1 MNLEKDTWDV
11 INSYFK
17 HTPNPLVRHHI
28 DSYNDF
34 IQHKIPLIFQN
45 LTKNPPFVL
54 IDTNDNTIIY
64 EIKIYYGGKNSN
76 KYSFKKPTIKS
87 FPSGEIR
94 QLFPN
99 EARLKNMTYGS
110 DFFYS
115 IDIEYTI
122 KKDGKP
128 IVGFEKVLMTNEPF
142 LNNIYLGNIPIMLK
156 SDLCILKGHYDELLT
171 QMGEDPYDLGGYFII
186 DGAEKTIVS
195 QERKAENIIFLE
207 TLPIPKELN
216 KIPKYTHR
224 AEIKCVSDEA
234 FARARTVKVEIEKKG
249 TITVRLGQSTP
260 FLLPNKNRDIPLF
273 IMFRALG
280 VETDKQI
287 LEYIV
292 GNIDSNDIL
301 TNQLLELLRPSILD
315 EFILEEEIYNKE
327 SAELYLT
334 KFSKKTTDKDTKDE
348 NTTLNLGET
357 RNKFPKLSYLY
368 NDLKDVF
375 FPHIAELGN
384 LNKNKAYYLGY
395 VTRKLLLLRLGIE
408 KDTDR
413 DNFVNKRIDLSGFLM
428 STLFRDAFEQ
438 VHYNARVR
446 VNETYTFNN
455 TEFSGED
462 ILKIINESNI
472 DKIYS
477 VEKFTKHFNGQLK
490 IGNIGQKKGVV
501 QQLDR
506 ETRNLTIAHLRRII
520 DNVGD
525 SGDVSLSRR
534 GLHATQYG
542 CVCPSD
548 TPEGQKVGLTK
559 GLAIIAHITFGSK
572 SSPIV
577 NFCIKNGV
585 ELLDDFLPTE
595 LTKLT
600 KVIIN
605 GHWFGCHRNPELF
618 LLLFKSYRRNGLINI
633 FNSISWERSNNEIKI
648 YADGGRFIRPLYIIE
663 KNNILL
669 QPHHITKLKEE
680 TLIFK
685 DFLTGFAK
693 RKEEYDFY
701 SNDVKDISHIGL
713 DKQSTM
719 TTMDTIKKL
728 KETQCI
734 IEYIDSEELNTT
746 LLSIGFNISH
756 TSLQTYTH
764 VELHPSM
771 ILSFNVHLLPFM
783 QYSSGPRVIFSSKHV
798 KQGISTYA
806 MNFNNRIDNASYILN
821 YPEKPLITTRFNN
834 IIGNEK
840 LGYGQNVF
848 VAVVKYNYNQEDAM
862 VANQSSMDMGLF
874 GTSHYK
880 RYADNELI
888 DHETGE
894 EHHLYNPLYKNEI
907 DTYPTDEQLK
917 PNHNKIIYN
926 HLDKYGLP
934 KIGTYLKEKDIV
946 IGKYMKGK
954 GDHNKD
960 VYKDMSNE
968 VKPDNVGS
976 LIDHVYTC
984 QTNSNGD
991 RMVKVRTCQFR
1002 KPVMGDK
1009 FASRNGQKGTFGLMM
1024 KKEDMPY
1031 TEDGITPDILLDPFS
1046 YPKRMTI
1053 NQFIEILFGNL
1064 SAELGFQGLYT
1075 PFETINTEQI
1085 NDILETKLGLLSM
1098 GERTLYNGL
1107 TGDQMMVSVFS
1118 GPIFYERLK
1127 YMVDDKINHRTS
1139 GTRTVKEGIPKP
1151 SGEYS
1156 TVRQPVAGR
1165 SRGGGLRLGEME
1177 RDALLSHGIWGFLK
1191 ESYVEKSDK
1200 FMIQVSK
1207 TTGEIT
1213 ISNPEKNL
1221 FYDSIKDG
1229 ITSYQVDDN
1238 TSYNNIT
1245 QDKII
1250 GVNLYNQK
1258 TVDFVN
1264 LIVPYTFKLLIQEMQ
1279 GLGMS
1284 VKLDVYTLFKL
1295 HYKNDNDTEENNII
1309 EMTEEDIDTMLN
1321 INDDAEENEN
1331 ENEENDDDKNDE
1343 DKNDDDKNDDD
1354 KNDENDE
1361 NEVLNVGTKSAD
1373 EVNDDNSNNDDDEIN
1388 DEDDKNE
1395 DDKDT
1400 EYINEELMSTNNSIQ
1415 NGSGNFNN
1423 NINNEHYENNSDSDN
1438 ENNNEVLNNS
1448 MYGGLNN
1455 NFQRANLNPNI
1466 NTQSHNPNQNLI
1478 GGGTREQF
1486 VIKEDE
1492 DLKTIEELNNN
1503 LLGIQNAGELVNIT
1517 NAQQQ
1522 SIKNMVSSQSKP
1534 QSHTSTNNLQ
1544 GLNMSFG
1551 TQNGGMQQRNQQQQQ
1566 PQQRNQQQQ
1575 QPQQRNQ
1582 QQNQQQQQSLQPQQN
1597 PNYSGGNYQQQNP
1610 NYSGGKYQQQNSN
1623 QVNFDTN
1630 IKVVEIDSS
1639 KNDGYLYGN
1648 NKNLDPFKN

>member
-1343 DKNDDDKNDDD
+1343 DKNDDDKND
-1354 KNDENDE
+1354 ENDE

-1566 PQQRNQQQQ
+1566 PQQRNQQQ
-1575 QPQQRNQ
+1575 
-1582 QQNQQQQQSLQPQQN
+1582 NQQQQQSLQPQQN

>member
-1 MNLEKDTWDV
+1 MNLETDTWDV

-17 HTPNPLVRHHI
+17 DTPNPLVRHHI

-34 IQHKIPLIFQN
+34 IQNKIPLIFQN
-45 LTKNPPFVL
+45 LTKNPPFIL
-54 IDTNDNTIIY
+54 IDANDNTITY

-99 EARLKNMTYGS
+99 EARLKNITYSS

-122 KKDGKP
+122 KKDGTP
-128 IVGFEKVLMTNEPF
+128 IEGFKNMLITDAPF
-142 LNNIYLGNIPIMLK
+142 LDNIYLGNIPIMLK
-156 SDLCILKGHYDELLT
+156 TDLCVLKGHHDELLT

-207 TLPIPKELN
+207 TTPISKEIN
-216 KIPKYTHR
+216 QIPKYTHI

-234 FARARTVKVEIEKKG
+234 FARARTVKIQLEKKG

-260 FLLPNKNRDIPLF
+260 FLEPNNNRDIPLF

-292 GNIDSNDIL
+292 GNINTEDIL

-334 KFSKKTTDKDTKDE
+334 KFSRKTKDKDTKDE
-348 NTTLNLGET
+348 NIKLNLGDT
-357 RNKFPKLSYLY
+357 RNKITKLSYLY

-375 FPHIAELGN
+375 FPHITELGN

-395 VTRKLLLLRLGIE
+395 ITKKLLLLRLGIE
-408 KDTDR
+408 KDTER
-413 DNFVNKRIDLSGFLM
+413 DNFSNKRIDLSGFLM

-438 VHYNARVR
+438 VHYNARVK
-446 VNETYTFNN
+446 VNETYTFNQAQ
-455 TEFSGED
+455 FSGET
-462 ILKIINESNI
+462 ILNIINETNINTIFSN
-472 DKIYS
+472 
-477 VEKFTKHFNGQLK
+477 EKFEEHFNKQLK
-490 IGNIGQKKGVV
+490 IGTIGQKKGVV

-506 ETRNLTIAHLRRII
+506 TTRNLTIAHLRRII
-520 DNVGD
+520 DNIGD
-525 SGDVSLSRR
+525 IAKPAISRR
-534 GLHATQYG
+534 RLHATQYG

-548 TPEGQKVGLTK
+548 TPEGQKVGLNK

-572 SSPIV
+572 SRSII

-585 ELLDDFLPTE
+585 ELLDDYLPTE
-595 LTKLT
+595 LIKLT
-600 KVIIN
+600 KIIIN
-605 GHWFGCHRNPELF
+605 GNWIGCHRNPELF

-648 YADGGRFIRPLYIIE
+648 FTDGGRFIRPLYIIE
-663 KNNILL
+663 KNNVLI

-680 TLIFK
+680 TITFNDLLI
-685 DFLTGFAK
+685 GFGN
-693 RKEEYDFY
+693 RKENYDFY
-701 SNDVKDISHIGL
+701 INDVKDITHIGI
-713 DKQSTM
+713 
-719 TTMDTIKKL
+719 DTKTITNTLNLINTL
-728 KETQCI
+728 KETQAI
-734 IEYIDSEELNTT
+734 IEYIDSEEFNTI

-756 TSLQTYTH
+756 TSLQKYTH

-783 QYSSGPRVIFSSKHV
+783 QYSPGPRVIFSSKQV

-834 IIGNEK
+834 TIGNEK

-848 VAVVKYNYNQEDAM
+848 IAVVKYNYNQEDAM
-862 VANQSSMDMGLF
+862 VANQSSIDMGLF

-888 DHETGE
+888 DHKTGE
-894 EHHLYNPLYKNEI
+894 EHHLYNPIYRDEI

-917 PNHNKIIYN
+917 INQINKNMYSN
-926 HLDKYGLP
+926 LDKYGLP
-934 KIGTYLKEKDIV
+934 KIGTYLKEDDIV
-946 IGKYMKGK
+946 IGKYMKSK
-954 GDHNKD
+954 GDRNKD
-960 VYKDMSNE
+960 IYKDMSTK
-968 VKPDNVGS
+968 VDKDNIGS
-976 LIDHVYTC
+976 LVDRIYTC

-991 RMVKVRTCQFR
+991 RMVKVRTCHLK

-1009 FASRNGQKGTFGLMM
+1009 FASRNGQKGTFGLLM

-1064 SAELGFQGLYT
+1064 AAELGFQGLYT

-1107 TGDQMMVSVFS
+1107 TGEQMMVSVFS

-1127 YMVDDKINHRTS
+1127 LIVDTKINIRDSGPRTD
-1139 GTRTVKEGIPKP
+1139 KEGIPIP
-1151 SGEYS
+1151 SNLYN
-1156 TVRQPVAGR
+1156 TVRQSVAGR
-1165 SRGGGLRLGEME
+1165 ARGGGLRLGEME
-1177 RDALLSHGIWGFLK
+1177 RDALLSHGILGFLK
-1191 ESYVEKSDK
+1191 ESYIDKCDK
-1200 FMIQVSK
+1200 FIIQVSK

-1221 FYDSIKDG
+1221 FYDNMKDG
-1229 ITSYQVDDN
+1229 ITSYQVNDN
-1238 TSYNNIT
+1238 TTYNNIT
-1245 QDKII
+1245 NDKII

-1264 LIVPYTFKLLIQEMQ
+1264 LIIPYTFKLFIQEIQ

-1284 VKLDVYTLFKL
+1284 VKLDIYKLFKKK
-1295 HYKNDNDTEENNII
+1295 YNDENEFDNNNEIMEI
-1309 EMTEEDIDTMLN
+1309 TEEDIDTILN
-1321 INDDAEENEN
+1321 INNDEDETDEDETDEDETNEDETNEDETNEDETNEDETNEIMNGGNEN
-1331 ENEENDDDKNDE
+1331 QENIDENNEDIDKEYNDDD
-1343 DKNDDDKNDDD
+1343 NDDD
-1354 KNDENDE
+1354 
-1361 NEVLNVGTKSAD
+1361 
-1373 EVNDDNSNNDDDEIN
+1373 NDDNNDNTNEI
-1388 DEDDKNE
+1388 
-1395 DDKDT
+1395 
-1400 EYINEELMSTNNSIQ
+1400 M
-1415 NGSGNFNN
+1415 NGG
-1423 NINNEHYENNSDSDN
+1423 NINNSSQIMQNNSDYDSEEDI
-1438 ENNNEVLNNS
+1438 NNEVLNTN
-1448 MYGGLNN
+1448 MNGGLNN
-1455 NFQRANLNPNI
+1455 KFQRANLNPNI
-1466 NTQSHNPNQNLI
+1466 NLSSTNPNLINIENIEPIKNRESLI

-1486 VIKEDE
+1486 ELKEGE
-1492 DLKTIEELNNN
+1492 DDKSIEELNNN
-1503 LLGIQNAGELVNIT
+1503 LLGIQNAGELKNIEQAKQEGI
-1517 NAQQQ
+1517 NNMLASQNELQ
-1522 SIKNMVSSQSKP
+1522 SSNS
-1534 QSHTSTNNLQ
+1534 Q
-1544 GLNMSFG
+1544 GLNMSFN
-1551 TQNGGMQQRNQQQQQ
+1551 TSQNGGSQNQNLQSN
-1566 PQQRNQQQQ
+1566 NQNNQSY
-1575 QPQQRNQ
+1575 Q
-1582 QQNQQQQQSLQPQQN
+1582 QQNYTQQQNYSQHYNTNQN
-1597 PNYSGGNYQQQNP
+1597 PNFSGGNYQ
-1610 NYSGGKYQQQNSN
+1610 SQNSN

-1630 IKVVEIDSS
+1630 IKVVEIDTT

>member
-1 MNLEKDTWDV
+1 MNLETDTWDV

-54 IDTNDNTIIY
+54 IDANDNTIIY

-128 IVGFEKVLMTNEPF
+128 IEGFEKVLMTDEPF

-156 SDLCILKGHYDELLT
+156 SDLCVLKGHHDELLT

-216 KIPKYTHR
+216 QIPKYTHR

-234 FARARTVKVEIEKKG
+234 FARARTVKVELEKKG
-249 TITVRLGQSTP
+249 TITVRLGQNTP

-292 GNIDSNDIL
+292 GNIDNDDIL

-348 NTTLNLGET
+348 STTLNLGDT
-357 RNKFPKLSYLY
+357 RNKIVKLSYLY

-413 DNFVNKRIDLSGFLM
+413 DNFANKRIDLSGFLM

-446 VNETYTFNN
+446 VNETYTFNY

-477 VEKFTKHFNGQLK
+477 VEKFNKHFNGQLK

-506 ETRNLTIAHLRRII
+506 LTRNLTIAHLRRII
-520 DNVGD
+520 DNIGD
-525 SGDVSLSRR
+525 SGKVSISRR
-534 GLHATQYG
+534 RLHATQYG

-548 TPEGQKVGLTK
+548 TPEGQKVGLNK

-572 SSPIV
+572 SSPII

-585 ELLDDFLPTE
+585 ELLDDFLPIE
-595 LTKLT
+595 LIKLT
-600 KVIIN
+600 KIIIN
-605 GHWFGCHRNPELF
+605 GQWIGCHRNPELF
-618 LLLFKSYRRNGLINI
+618 LMLFKSYRRNGLINI

-648 YADGGRFIRPLYIIE
+648 FTDGGRFIRPLYIIE
-663 KNNILL
+663 KNNVLI

-680 TLIFK
+680 TVIFK
-685 DFLTGFAK
+685 DFLTGFGK

-701 SNDVKDISHIGL
+701 SNDVKDITHIGV
-713 DKQSTM
+713 DNQTNM

-728 KETQCI
+728 KETQGI
-734 IEYIDSEELNTT
+734 IEYIDSEEFNTT

-756 TSLQTYTH
+756 TSLQKYTH

-783 QYSSGPRVIFSSKHV
+783 QYSPGPRVIFSSKQV

-840 LGYGQNVF
+840 LGNGQNVF
-848 VAVVKYNYNQEDAM
+848 IAIVKYNYNQEDAM

-894 EHHLYNPLYKNEI
+894 EHHLYNPMYKSEI

-917 PNHNKIIYN
+917 PNNNKTIYE

-934 KIGTYLKEKDIV
+934 KIGTYLKEDDIV

-954 GDHNKD
+954 GDRNKD
-960 VYKDMSNE
+960 VYKDMSTE

-1009 FASRNGQKGTFGLMM
+1009 FASRNGQKGTFGLLM

-1064 SAELGFQGLYT
+1064 AAELGLQGLYT

-1107 TGDQMMVSVFS
+1107 TGEQMMVSVFS

-1127 YMVDDKINHRTS
+1127 YMVDDKINHRTT

-1151 SGEYS
+1151 SGLYS
-1156 TVRQPVAGR
+1156 TIRQPVAGR
-1165 SRGGGLRLGEME
+1165 ARGGGLRLGEME

-1200 FMIQVSK
+1200 FIIQVSK

-1229 ITSYQVDDN
+1229 ITSYQVDDD

-1245 QDKII
+1245 NDKIK

-1264 LIVPYTFKLLIQEMQ
+1264 LIVPYTFKLLIQELQ

-1295 HYKNDNDTEENNII
+1295 HNKNGQNDNNEYNDII

-1321 INDDAEENEN
+1321 INNDDEEDDEDEENEEE
-1331 ENEENDDDKNDE
+1331 ENEEDE
-1343 DKNDDDKNDDD
+1343 DEEEENEEDEDDEDD
-1354 KNDENDE
+1354 NT
-1361 NEVLNVGTKSAD
+1361 NEVLNGGTKNED
-1373 EVNDDNSNNDDDEIN
+1373 ENDDNDNEDEKIN
-1388 DEDDKNE
+1388 DEDDDNE
-1395 DDKDT
+1395 DD
-1400 EYINEELMSTNNSIQ
+1400 ENEELMSANNSLQ
-1415 NGSGNFNN
+1415 GGKGNFDNNN

-1448 MYGGLNN
+1448 MNGGLTQT
-1455 NFQRANLNPNI
+1455 FQRANLNPNI
-1466 NTQSHNPNQNLI
+1466 NTQLHNPNQNNPNQINPNQNLI

-1486 VIKEDE
+1486 EIKEDE
-1492 DLKTIEELNNN
+1492 DVKTIEELNNN
-1503 LLGIQNAGELVNIT
+1503 LLGIQNGGELDHIN
-1517 NAQQQ
+1517 NAKKQG
-1522 SIKNMVSSQSKP
+1522 INNMMSSQSEAQL
-1534 QSHTSTNNLQ
+1534 QSPTTQNHHQ
-1544 GLNMSFG
+1544 GLNMTFG
-1551 TQNGGMQQRNQQQQQ
+1551 TQNGGMQQQ
-1566 PQQRNQQQQ
+1566 PQQYQPHQNLQ
-1575 QPQQRNQ
+1575 QPH
-1582 QQNQQQQQSLQPQQN
+1582 QPQQN
-1597 PNYSGGNYQQQNP
+1597 LQQQHHQQQTPNYSGGNV
-1610 NYSGGKYQQQNSN
+1610 QQQNSN
-1623 QVNFDTN
+1623 RVNFDTN

>member
-1 MNLEKDTWDV
+1 MNLETDTWDV

-34 IQHKIPLIFQN
+34 IQNKIPLIFQN

-54 IDTNDNTIIY
+54 IDANDNTIIY

-76 KYSFKKPTIKS
+76 KYSFKKPTVKS

-99 EARLKNMTYGS
+99 EARLKNITYGC

-122 KKDGKP
+122 KKNDKP
-128 IVGFEKVLMTNEPF
+128 IEGFEKVLMTDEPF
-142 LNNIYLGNIPIMLK
+142 LNNIYLGKIPIMLK
-156 SDLCILKGHYDELLT
+156 SDLCVLKGHHDELVT

-207 TLPIPKELN
+207 TLPISKDQ
-216 KIPKYTHR
+216 IPKYTHR

-234 FARARTVKVEIEKKG
+234 FSRARTVKVEIEKQG

-273 IMFRALG
+273 IMFRVLG

-292 GNIDSNDIL
+292 GDIDNDDIL

-334 KFSKKTTDKDTKDE
+334 KFSRKTTDKDSKDE
-348 NTTLNLGET
+348 HTKLNLGET
-357 RNKFPKLSYLY
+357 RNKFAKLSYLY

-413 DNFVNKRIDLSGFLM
+413 DNFANKRIDLSGFLM

-446 VNETYTFNN
+446 VNETYTFNH

-472 DKIYS
+472 NKIYS
-477 VEKFTKHFNGQLK
+477 DEKFNKHFNGQLK
-490 IGNIGQKKGVV
+490 IGTIGQKQGVV
-501 QQLDR
+501 HSLER
-506 ETRNLTIAHLRRII
+506 TTRNLTIAHLRKII
-520 DNVGD
+520 DNIGD
-525 SGDVSLSRR
+525 SGKPSLSRR
-534 GLHATQYG
+534 RLHATQYG

-548 TPEGQKVGLTK
+548 TPEGQNGGLTK
-559 GLAIIAHITFGSK
+559 GLAIISHITFGSK

-585 ELLDDFLPTE
+585 ELLDDFLPKE
-595 LTKLT
+595 LIKLT

-605 GHWFGCHRNPELF
+605 GHWIGCHRNPELF
-618 LLLFKSYRRNGLINI
+618 LMLFKSYRRNGLINI

-648 YADGGRFIRPLYIIE
+648 FSDGGRFIRPLYIIE

-680 TLIFK
+680 TIIFK
-685 DFLTGFAK
+685 DFLIGFGK
-693 RKEEYDFY
+693 RKEDYDFY
-701 SNDVKDISHIGL
+701 SNDVKDITHIGV
-713 DKQSTM
+713 DNQTSM

-728 KETQCI
+728 KETQGI
-734 IEYIDSEELNTT
+734 IEYIDSEEFNTT

-756 TSLQTYTH
+756 TSLQKYTH

-783 QYSSGPRVIFSSKHV
+783 QYSPGPRVIFSSKQV

-848 VAVVKYNYNQEDAM
+848 VAIVKYNYNQEDAM

-894 EHHLYNPLYKNEI
+894 EHHLYNPMYKSEI

-917 PNHNKIIYN
+917 PNNNKTIYE

-934 KIGTYLKEKDIV
+934 KIGTYLKDDDIV

-954 GDHNKD
+954 GERNKD
-960 VYKDMSNE
+960 VYKDMSTK

-976 LIDHVYTC
+976 LIDRVYTC

-991 RMVKVRTCQFR
+991 RMVKVRTCQYR

-1064 SAELGFQGLYT
+1064 AAELGFQGLYT

-1107 TGDQMMVSVFS
+1107 TGEQMMVSVFS

-1127 YMVDDKINHRTS
+1127 MMVDDKINYRTT
-1139 GTRTVKEGIPKP
+1139 GTRTDKEGIPKP
-1151 SGEYS
+1151 SGLYNTS
-1156 TVRQPVAGR
+1156 RQPVAGR
-1165 SRGGGLRLGEME
+1165 AKGGGLRLGEME

-1229 ITSYQVDDN
+1229 ITSYQVDDD

-1245 QDKII
+1245 NDKIK

-1295 HYKNDNDTEENNII
+1295 HNKNSENNDEENNII
-1309 EMTEEDIDTMLN
+1309 EMTEEDIDTMLT
-1321 INDDAEENEN
+1321 INDDDEEENEEEENEEEENEEEENEN
-1331 ENEENDDDKNDE
+1331 EDDNEDDDT
-1343 DKNDDDKNDDD
+1343 
-1354 KNDENDE
+1354 
-1361 NEVLNVGTKSAD
+1361 NEVLNGGTKSED
-1373 EVNDDNSNNDDDEIN
+1373 EYDNDNDDEKIN
-1388 DEDDKNE
+1388 DEDDEDNKDDEDNE
-1395 DDKDT
+1395 DDEND
-1400 EYINEELMSTNNSIQ
+1400 ELMNNNNSLQ
-1415 NGSGNFNN
+1415 GGNGNFNN
-1423 NINNEHYENNSDSDN
+1423 NNSDSDSDN
-1438 ENNNEVLNNS
+1438 ENNNEVLNNNS
-1448 MYGGLNN
+1448 MIGGLNT

-1466 NTQSHNPNQNLI
+1466 NTQSHNPNQNNPNQINPNQINPNQNLI

-1486 VIKEDE
+1486 EIKEDE
-1492 DLKTIEELNNN
+1492 DVKTIEELNNN
-1503 LLGIQNAGELVNIT
+1503 LLGIQNGGELDHIN
-1517 NAQQQ
+1517 NAKQQG
-1522 SIKNMVSSQSKP
+1522 INNMMSSQSETQLP
-1534 QSHTSTNNLQ
+1534 TTQNHQQ
-1544 GLNMSFG
+1544 GLNMTFG
-1551 TQNGGMQQRNQQQQQ
+1551 TQNGGMQQ
-1566 PQQRNQQQQ
+1566 P
-1575 QPQQRNQ
+1575 
-1582 QQNQQQQQSLQPQQN
+1582 QQNQQPQTPQQPLQQHQPQQHQPQQN
-1597 PNYSGGNYQQQNP
+1597 PNYSGGNVQQQNL
-1610 NYSGGKYQQQNSN
+1610 NR
-1623 QVNFDTN
+1623 VNFDTN

>member
-1343 DKNDDDKNDDD
+1343 DKNDDDKND
-1354 KNDENDE
+1354 ENDE